1 MNSELTPQY
10 VLADLLGSADFPVEV
25 LDPDK
30 AAEIIIQRLADAG
43 FAIRPAIEKD
53 ADAYRKEARDVAL
66 RRAIYDKSDL
76 LDWLREF
83 VDELNHLN
91 ENRGG
96 AEREVLEVLRH
107 GGYA

>member
-1 MNSELTPQY
+1 MMTDLERVEL
-10 VLADLLGSADFPVEV
+10 
-25 LDPDK
+25 
-30 AAEIIIQRLADAG
+30 
-43 FAIRPAIEKD
+43 
-53 ADAYRKEARDVAL
+53 AL

-91 ENRGG
+91 ENRSG

-107 GGYA
+107 GGDA

>member
-1 MNSELTPQY
+1 MMTDLERVEL
-10 VLADLLGSADFPVEV
+10 
-25 LDPDK
+25 
-30 AAEIIIQRLADAG
+30 
-43 FAIRPAIEKD
+43 
-53 ADAYRKEARDVAL
+53 AL

-76 LDWLREF
+76 PDWLREF
-83 VDELNHLN
+83 VAELNHLN

>member
-1 MNSELTPQY
+1 MMTDLERVEL
-10 VLADLLGSADFPVEV
+10 
-25 LDPDK
+25 
-30 AAEIIIQRLADAG
+30 
-43 FAIRPAIEKD
+43 
-53 ADAYRKEARDVAL
+53 AL
-66 RRAIYDKSDL
+66 RRAIYDKRDQP
-76 LDWLREF
+76 DWLREF